1 MNREK
6 RRLIVVGVMCVRVDL
21 AIPLDFEIFDSS
33 RRTYF
38 AQFDFQVYY
47 DESDGLFLDLLV
59 EDGRILIG

>member
-21 AIPLDFEIFDSS
+21 AIQLDFELNDSS
-33 RRTYF
+33 QRIYF

-47 DESDGLFLDLLV
+47 DESDGSFLDLLV
-59 EDGRILIG
+59 EDGRTLVG

>member
-6 RRLIVVGVMCVRVDL
+6 RRLIVVGVMCVRVGL
-21 AIPLDFEIFDSS
+21 AIQLDFVIFDSS
-33 RRTYF
+33 RRIYF

-59 EDGRILIG
+59 EDGWILIG